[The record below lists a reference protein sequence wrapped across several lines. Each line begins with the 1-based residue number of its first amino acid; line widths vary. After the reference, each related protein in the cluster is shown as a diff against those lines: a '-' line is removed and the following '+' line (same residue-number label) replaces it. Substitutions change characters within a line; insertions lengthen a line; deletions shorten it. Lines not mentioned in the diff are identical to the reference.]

1 MGKKGTTA
9 AEAGKQPGLVYPSC
23 AERSCEVDVTVVDVQ
38 HGPEEKSLTK
48 GLFGILSASLQ
59 LASSHHKETGLGA
72 SSTLL

>member
-48 GLFGILSASLQ
+48 GLIWNPLC
-59 LASSHHKETGLGA
+59 
-72 SSTLL
+72 